1 MRGCLPAVHYWR
13 RSAAQDVT
21 LMLMGDL
28 PPGGEVVLK
37 LVDSAP
43 ATLLACDQL
52 TEAFIPT
59 RLLSSL
65 SVPASILDSTCNKG
79 NGPGEIM
86 NAHMSTGNAYMS
98 TGNGPVRQLR
108 HKMSRDSMSSDEA
121 SSDVCRV
128 RMITRWAGSGSELK
142 IRLSVM
148 HGENATAVAVES
160 RTELS
165 GEVSNYAALQGEPE
179 PQEDFKISARY
190 YLTVAAELQQA
201 RLYPTGL
208 AELRPSTFL
217 ITFQTA
223 AESRRCSLLTEDPC
237 LLLAAAGEMQ
247 CVPPVTRSSWSFFLA
262 VDLWRALPTARA
274 TEELAVC
281 ACADRSWSSPFGA
294 HLWTGP
300 SSAESLPSCDLR
312 LHRFQNLARL
322 SSPSS
327 QLLTASLRR
336 VPGMADLTQFVEVS
350 NRIPKAFRSA
360 AAAPSRPAR
369 PRWTRPAP
377 KVVPPPKSK
386 RAAAAAEARQQAQ
399 GASSNGFRLGPQ
411 WVPPDLLERGM
422 VVLCQDGALGV
433 IESVF
438 AALDEVHVQ
447 RHGSTE
453 PVKLNTKQITF
464 LGEWSDSVEI
474 INSVEVPSDVESVLG
489 LEQLDQLQDLAGKA
503 PVHLESLPQE
513 GACGALAQLVI
524 GPSTAKAVKAAVD
537 AIVSHVDG
545 LDYPEGS
552 YAKAASSVAVA
563 GATGCQA
570 TPDQWPPAAV
580 DSASA
585 LYPAGSPPVMM
596 VCPVWPGSNPAWPDW
611 SASPA
616 WGSAIS
622 TVAAS
627 PAGPIQINLGS
638 WQEEAHTVEVS
649 LDTDQTLVQEIPLL
663 SEISADPVKEVR
675 QSTAPPWRNKEL
687 PPPPEKK
694 QAVEKKANV
703 HSGTTVKRYRPSSL
717 SGKRRREAM
726 TVKQE
731 VEEEQ
736 GHPVKAAKVDDGV
749 QDGAVAPSSPNS
761 ADETNKTVL
770 FWAAQQDQ
778 FSHLPQL
785 PDGWIRIPSK
795 SAGQCYYVSLGCTF
809 ALNLVTGTST
819 FRSPLDLPP
828 GWAKVISRSTGRPYY
843 WHAEKQISQFDLPVD

>member
-1 MRGCLPAVHYWR
+1 
-13 RSAAQDVT
+13 
-21 LMLMGDL
+21 
-28 PPGGEVVLK
+28 
-37 LVDSAP
+37 
-43 ATLLACDQL
+43 
-52 TEAFIPT
+52 
-59 RLLSSL
+59 
-65 SVPASILDSTCNKG
+65 
-79 NGPGEIM
+79 
-86 NAHMSTGNAYMS
+86 
-98 TGNGPVRQLR
+98 
-108 HKMSRDSMSSDEA
+108 
-121 SSDVCRV
+121 
-128 RMITRWAGSGSELK
+128 
-142 IRLSVM
+142 
-148 HGENATAVAVES
+148 
-160 RTELS
+160 
-165 GEVSNYAALQGEPE
+165 
-179 PQEDFKISARY
+179 
-190 YLTVAAELQQA
+190 
-201 RLYPTGL
+201 
-208 AELRPSTFL
+208 
-217 ITFQTA
+217 
-223 AESRRCSLLTEDPC
+223 
-237 LLLAAAGEMQ
+237 
-247 CVPPVTRSSWSFFLA
+247 
-262 VDLWRALPTARA
+262 
-274 TEELAVC
+274 
-281 ACADRSWSSPFGA
+281 
-294 HLWTGP
+294 
-300 SSAESLPSCDLR
+300 
-312 LHRFQNLARL
+312 
-322 SSPSS
+322 
-327 QLLTASLRR
+327 
-336 VPGMADLTQFVEVS
+336 MADLTQFVEVS

-377 KVVPPPKSK
+377 KVVPPPKPK

-474 INSVEVPSDVESVLG
+474 INSVEVPPDVESVLG

-638 WQEEAHTVEVS
+638 WQEEAQTVEVS

-770 FWAAQQDQ
+770 FWATQQDQ

-795 SAGQCYYVSLGCTF
+795 SAGQCYYV
-809 ALNLVTGTST
+809 NLVTGTST